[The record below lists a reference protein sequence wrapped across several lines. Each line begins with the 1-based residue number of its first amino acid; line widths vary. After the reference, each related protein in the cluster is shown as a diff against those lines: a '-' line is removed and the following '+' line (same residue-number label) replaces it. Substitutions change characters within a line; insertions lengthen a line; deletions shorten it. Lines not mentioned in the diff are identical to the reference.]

1 MIMMKRN
8 SILVVVAFFA
18 MLSVSCE
25 RNLLSE
31 TVIEPADSLSIAFD
45 SIQTFQEKPSGQR
58 EARRL
63 GQSNPASDFTSTGL
77 FVPPN
82 TDLVLYVEQLEPGSG
97 IPRLLIGS
105 YSRYQAR
112 WDPRS
117 VNLTTG
123 LQTITGDALGGLLF
137 IRYPANDN
145 SAISGRIRIEFR
157 QGHQP
162 VPHFILGKTSNA
174 QWQSM
179 LDNWTTAPDVLLENG
194 TNIIVSS
201 RAKAL
206 AYRSED
212 QQELMQLLEQ
222 VSDAE
227 YAISG
232 IDNSSPQHARNTHKI
247 IMTETDM
254 ADTYMA
260 ATWYRTWYH
269 TDVMNT
275 ILTVNGIRNDGWG
288 PWHELGHMHQQ
299 GAWTWEGLGEV
310 TVNIYSLAAER
321 KMGIPTSRLTRDGV
335 WNAAMDYLAVPY
347 AEKSFNAETTD
358 LFVRLAMFQQ
368 LWLGF
373 GDSFYQRLH
382 KETREDQVSLSTTEQ
397 KMRYFMLKACTIS
410 GKNLTEFFRKWGLKV
425 NESVY
430 LEIAALGLPA
440 PTEDLTTKT
449 DDPDWENKWLVVGY
463 SSQETAGENGRASN
477 LVDGNA
483 ATYWHSRWSTNPDT
497 YPHFVSIDMKES
509 KLINGFALTQRN
521 GSRKVKDIEIQVSSD
536 NLNWSSV
543 GDYALTESTTAQQV
557 TLASAVSAR
566 YFKLIFKSGFDG
578 TGFAAMAEVSIF

>member
-1 MIMMKRN
+1 MKKPN
-8 SILVVVAFFA
+8 AYLFVVAFLA
-18 MLSVSCE
+18 MVSVSCE
-25 RNLLSE
+25 RNLLSQTAVE
-31 TVIEPADSLSIAFD
+31 QTDSLSIAFD
-45 SIQTFQEKPSGQR
+45 TIQTFQEKPSGHR

-63 GQSNPASDFTSTGL
+63 GQSNPASDFTTTGL
-77 FVPPN
+77 FLPAN
-82 TDLVLYVEQLEPGSG
+82 TDLTVYVEQLEPGSG
-97 IPRLLIGS
+97 IPTLLVGS
-105 YSRYQAR
+105 YSRYEAR
-112 WDPRS
+112 WDPRAVS
-117 VNLTTG
+117 LTTG

-137 IRYPANDN
+137 IRYNANDN
-145 SAISGRIRIEFR
+145 SAVSGRIRIEFR
-157 QGHQP
+157 QGHKP
-162 VPHFILGKTSNA
+162 VPHYVLGKTSNA
-174 QWQSM
+174 QWQTM
-179 LDNWTTAPDVLLENG
+179 LDNWTAAPDVLLENA

-212 QQELMQLLEQ
+212 QQQLLQLLEQ
-222 VSDAE
+222 VSEAE

-232 IDNSSPQHARNTHKI
+232 IDNSSAQHARNTHKI

-254 ADTYMA
+254 DNTYMA

-269 TDVMNT
+269 TDVMHT

-321 KMGIPTSRLTRDGV
+321 KMGSPTSRLTRDGA
-335 WNAAMDYLAVPY
+335 WNAAMEYLAIPY
-347 AEKSFNAETTD
+347 ADKSFNAASTD
-358 LFVRLAMFQQ
+358 VFVRLAMFQQ

-382 KETREDQVSLSTTEQ
+382 KETREEQVSFSTTEQ

-440 PTEDLTTKT
+440 PSEDLTTKT

-463 SSQETAGENGRASN
+463 SSQETSGENGRASN

-483 ATYWHSRWSTNPDT
+483 ATYWHSRWSTNPGT
-497 YPHFVSIDMKES
+497 FPHFVTIDMKQS

-521 GSRKVKDIEIQVSSD
+521 GSRKVKNLEIQVSND
-536 NLNWSSV
+536 NVNWSSV
-543 GDYALTESTTAQQV
+543 GDYTLTEATTAQQL
-557 TLASAVSAR
+557 TLASAVTAR
-566 YFKLIFKSGFDG
+566 YFKLIFKTGFDG
-578 TGFAAMAEVSIF
+578 TSFAAMAEVSIF